1 MPFACFGAH
10 GFERGKM
17 ALLLPNV
24 FDIKKNVGGEEEEG
38 NEREANAD

>member
-1 MPFACFGAH
+1 
-10 GFERGKM
+10 M

-24 FDIKKNVGGEEEEG
+24 FDIKKNVGGEEEEEEG